1 VLDPAA
7 VLYTIRTNPSIH
19 TSAVRKMLNR
29 RIAPITFLLL
39 CFLNFCLAVD
49 RTVADHNGNIE
60 IRDEWQPNDSSQVC
74 FYMTNDVNWQGERV
88 NICEVGGQCC
98 E

>member
-1 VLDPAA
+1 
-7 VLYTIRTNPSIH
+7 
-19 TSAVRKMLNR
+19 MLNR
-29 RIAPITFLLL
+29 RMAPITFLL
-39 CFLNFCLAVD
+39 FNFFIACSASGH
-49 RTVADHNGNIE
+49 TNTNHEGNIE

-88 NICEVGGQCC
+88 NFCEVGGQCC